1 MIFHECCLPV
11 LSDSI
16 SIFAPS
22 FMRLSTLL
30 PGRSIASP
38 IPLSTCKAL
47 GLSIA
52 ALATSFNM
60 FQPQGMTCDIG
71 SMSDSEENISRGGN
85 TIRLLGFAQKGPDFR
100 FKFRKSNHGKLGQ
113 IRVLSEWKLR
123 NTSQSTANQGPI
135 QNATC
140 RHCRHCRPSTSR
152 HSVVTLS
159 V

>member
-1 MIFHECCLPV
+1 MNVASPYT
-11 LSDSI
+11 LSDYI
-16 SIFAPS
+16 SIFAAS

-47 GLSIA
+47 GFSIA
-52 ALATSFNM
+52 SALATSFNM

-140 RHCRHCRPSTSR
+140 RHCRPSTSR